1 MFFREAIRA
10 VVCGFLIIGSS
21 RALAVP
27 LSGLKWTALSPQA
40 EVEGAMLRCDVP
52 DALAAVNGLVQ
63 AHVRIPDEAIGR
75 AVRLRVKTMGG
86 VITRRA
92 RPSGGFRLMLDYT
105 DLLTLKSRW
114 MNARFPSDTL
124 QPGVVEG
131 VYDLR
136 EAQVGDATVTL
147 GLERSAGHV
156 AFDLSTLEMEVIDL
170 ESADDPAVRARRL
183 RRIEERRE
191 FLAKSAALPVPEGVA
206 GDPESLEGALRLESA
221 FRLRICLNGLWR
233 SRPVEV
239 DDVGEKVP
247 AAYWGWF
254 KVPAVLATAQQRP
267 VDAPAVRALRLKP
280 RREEVWYRRTFAMP
294 REAADRRV
302 SIVFEMVSTRV
313 RVFVDGMAAGEVSF
327 PLGEVDITKF
337 VRPGERQTLALY
349 VTAYPAD
356 PLTQS
361 YNAPDRSAEVTKT
374 KINQPG
380 VTGDVWLDISP
391 KDVRLE
397 APFVE
402 TSVRQRAVTFVA
414 RAVKAPK
421 ELRLRAKV
429 EGCGAS
435 RTFVSELLTPAA
447 DGSVRFTALWPDV
460 RLWDCD
466 AGGNLYTCRLSAE
479 DVSGR
484 LLDETVPFRFGF
496 RDVKI
501 EGRNLL
507 VNGKPVHLL
516 AQHCPL
522 PVSSAAACNRQTAR
536 EYVRRVRETG
546 VNFVIGG
553 NYCFAEGKLSNI
565 ESILSV
571 FDEEGLYYSFSMPH
585 FKDFTGGGP
594 FRNADEKA
602 RYRELVEKVVCLAR
616 NHPCVITYAT
626 SHNRTGYIGGQHP
639 LNLDGR
645 YEVPESQA
653 WQRKVRATALACGD
667 IISACDPTRPVYHH
681 ESGNLG
687 AFHTSN
693 TYLNWVPVQERGE
706 WVADWASRGVKPLMF
721 VEWGSPHVASWS
733 SNREKNLFIW
743 TKPAFQ
749 SLWGSEYAA
758 AFRGDAA
765 YAATAAER
773 ACLAQEEALWST
785 GKPFL
790 YKDLSPL
797 FYRCTDNF
805 QGIQALYSSENL
817 RVHRAYGVTME
828 LPWDQNQRYDR
839 VVERA
844 PYDNAARFE
853 NLKTPGLVCDRFVPQ
868 EAYAYETGPASDWRR
883 NVFGDTFARWWRP
896 FIGWI
901 GGSSNFTDRSHIV
914 RPGSLVSRQLVFT
927 NDRRHDVDVAWRV
940 RLAGPEGSVV
950 GATNGVT
957 RVVSG
962 TTRFV
967 PLSLRMPQTPGP
979 AELVAAFRVE
989 GADEPGDAVTLEILP
1004 ETVTRSAVPLF
1015 VYDPKGLTR
1024 KLFDRMSVPYST
1036 TNLKT
1041 APEVSAALVI
1051 GREALTRADMNCV
1064 IRPFAQRGGRVLVF
1078 EQTQETLEDLG
1089 FRVQTY
1095 GLRRVFPRYR
1105 DKRYGL
1111 LRAELLKDWAGE
1123 ATLVPPYFERGD
1135 ALAEYDYT
1143 DVPWAGFMN
1152 RHAWRCRNRGNV
1164 ATVLPEKPSRG
1175 DWKSLCDGGFDLQY
1189 SPLLE
1194 QRVGAGTITFCQL
1207 DVTARTVVEPMAEE
1221 IVRALVAGCGPQPH
1235 VRTPAKALGG
1245 EAIRALRNHRVWQKQ
1260 EPEFSGKSLFVISHG
1275 AVKPDDFDAKVKAGA
1290 KVLLLGLD
1298 ADEVRAWSP
1307 VPLSVVSTNGCFYS
1321 RIERLPP
1328 ELDGLSNGDWAWHGA
1343 QSFAAFTEPAADG
1356 NAALRVVRHGK
1367 GVLVFWQVPPW
1378 LLDDRAKPYLR
1389 TSRRRA
1395 EAMLARLLANLGFTT
1410 DEVGVH
1416 YADAPVAEDDPYRFE
1431 RW

>member
-1 MFFREAIRA
+1 MPFWRLFRFAA
-10 VVCGFLIIGSS
+10 SG
-21 RALAVP
+21 ALAFCAARTVAVP
-27 LSGLKWTALSPQA
+27 LTGLEWMALSPQA
-40 EVEGAMLRCDVP
+40 KVEGTTLRCDVP
-52 DALAAVNGLVQ
+52 DALATVNGLVQ

-75 AVRLRVKTMGG
+75 AVRLSVKTSGG
-86 VITRRA
+86 VITRRG

-105 DLLTLKSRW
+105 DILTQKPRW
-114 MNARFPSDTL
+114 LNARFPSDTL
-124 QPGVVEG
+124 ASGTVEG
-131 VYDLR
+131 VFDLR
-136 EAQVGDATVTL
+136 DAQVADATVTL
-147 GLERSAGHV
+147 GLERSAGRV
-156 AFDLSTLEMEVIDL
+156 AFDLSTLELTVVDL
-170 ESADDPAVRARRL
+170 EPPDDPNYHARRE
-183 RRIEERRE
+183 RRIAERRE
-191 FLAKSAALPVPEGVA
+191 LLTKSEALPLPEGVA
-206 GDPESLEGALRLESA
+206 GDPESLEGALRRESTS
-221 FRLRICLNGLWR
+221 RLRICLNGLWR

-239 DDVGEKVP
+239 DDAGVNVP
-247 AAYWGWF
+247 AAHWGWF
-254 KVPAVLATAQQRP
+254 KLPAVLGSSQQIP
-267 VDAPAVRALRLKP
+267 IDAPAVRALHLTP
-280 RREEVWYRRTFAMP
+280 RRQAVWYRRTFEMP
-294 REAADRRV
+294 AAAVGRRV
-302 SIVFEMVSTRV
+302 SLAFEMVSTRV
-313 RVFVDGMAAGEVSF
+313 RVFIDGTAAGEVTF

-337 VRPGERQTLALY
+337 VRPGVRQTLALY

-356 PLTQS
+356 PLTRS

-374 KINQPG
+374 KVNLPG

-397 APFVE
+397 TPFVE
-402 TSVRQRAVTFVA
+402 TSVRQRAATFVT
-414 RAVKAPK
+414 RVVKAPK

-447 DGSVRFTALWPDV
+447 DGTVRFTAPWPDV

-466 AGGNLYTCRLSAE
+466 AGGNLYTCCLSAE
-479 DVSGR
+479 DASGR

-496 RDVKI
+496 RDVTV

-522 PVSSAAACNRQTAR
+522 PVRSAAVCNRWTAR

-553 NYCFAEGKLSNI
+553 NYGLAEGSLANI

-571 FDEEGLYYSFSMPH
+571 FDEEGFYYSFSMPH

-594 FRNADEKA
+594 FRDEDEKI
-602 RYRELVEKVVCLAR
+602 RYRKLVEKVVRLAR

-706 WVADWASRGVKPLMF
+706 WVSDWAVRGTKPLMF

-797 FYRCTDNF
+797 FYRCTENF

-839 VVERA
+839 VVDR
-844 PYDNAARFE
+844 PPSDNPSRFE
-853 NLKTPGLVCDRFVPQ
+853 NLKNPGMVCDRSVPQ
-868 EAYAYETGPASDWRR
+868 EAYMYEVAPATDWKR
-883 NVFGDTFARWWRP
+883 NVCGDAFVRWWRP

-901 GGSSNFTDRSHIV
+901 GGGSNFTERSHIV
-914 RPGSLVSRQLVFT
+914 RPGSQVSRQLVLT
-927 NDRRHDVDVAWRV
+927 NDRRHDVDVAWCV
-940 RLAGPEGSVV
+940 RLSGPNGPVV
-950 GATNGVT
+950 GTNGMA
-957 RVVSG
+957 RVAPG

-967 PLSLRMPQTPGP
+967 PFVLKASQTAGA
-979 AELVAAFRVE
+979 AELVATFRVD
-989 GADEPGDAVTLEILP
+989 GVDEPGDVMMLEILP
-1004 ETVTRSAVPLF
+1004 EIVVRPAVPLF

-1024 KLFDRMSVPYST
+1024 KLFDQLSVSYSPT
-1036 TNLKT
+1036 DLKA

-1051 GREALTRADMNCV
+1051 GREALTRADMNRV

-1078 EQTQETLEDLG
+1078 EQAQETLEDLG

-1095 GLRRVFPRYR
+1095 GLRRIFPRYR
-1105 DKRYGL
+1105 DTRYGL
-1111 LRAELLKDWAGE
+1111 LRADLLKDWAGE
-1123 ATLVPPYFERGD
+1123 ATLVSPYFERGD

-1143 DVPWAGFMN
+1143 DVPWAGFLN

-1175 DWKSLCDGGFDLQY
+1175 NWKSLCDGGFDLQY

-1207 DVTARTVVEPMAEE
+1207 DVTGRTSVEPMAEE

-1245 EAIRALRNHRVWQKQ
+1245 EAIRALRDHRVWQKQ

-1275 AVKPDDFDAKVKAGA
+1275 AVKPDDFDTKVKAGA

-1298 ADEVRAWSP
+1298 ADEVRTWSP
-1307 VPLSVVSTNGCFYS
+1307 VPLAVVPTNGCFYS
-1321 RIERLPP
+1321 RIEHLPP
-1328 ELDGLSNGDWAWHGA
+1328 ELNGLSNGDWAWHGA

-1356 NAALRVVRHGK
+1356 NEALRVVRHGK

-1378 LLDDRAKPYLR
+1378 FLDDRAKPYLR

-1395 EAMLARLLANLGFTT
+1395 EAMMARLLANLGFAT